1 VAGSSLSHT
10 ATTSSVSRPR
20 GIRSLG
26 FHAGAS
32 ELDVG
37 IGRQGAPIIDALDR
51 RSFSE
56 VEMPLDGGASTPGVV
71 RVGEIVRR
79 PMNANSGYVHALL
92 LHLERCGFAGA
103 PRYLGVDRQGRE
115 ILTYIHG
122 FAPPHPG
129 FELTEAAVR
138 AGARLVRDV
147 HDLTE
152 ATPFAAGSEVACH
165 RNLSQPNF
173 IFRDMIPVAI
183 IDWDTTRPGSRVAN
197 LGEFLWAF
205 VHPALYGDGE
215 PALRMVRAAVGEY
228 GYQGPGLVEAM
239 LAPSVRGFGTTR
251 ILVNGRS
258 TSSSTWSETPR
269 CSTPASRLWHDRIPA
284 PLQRLHD

>member
-1 VAGSSLSHT
+1 VRFDNERRVLAPRSAPRRLR
-10 ATTSSVSRPR
+10 ACCVR
-20 GIRSLG
+20 GIRSPG
-26 FHAGAS
+26 FHTGAF
-32 ELDVG
+32 ELGVG
-37 IGRQGAPIIDALDR
+37 IARQGAPIIDVAMDG

-56 VEMPLDGGASTPGVV
+56 VEMPLDGGRSTPDVV
-71 RVGEIVRR
+71 RVGETVRR
-79 PMNANSGYVHALL
+79 PMNANSGYVHGLL
-92 LHLERCGFAGA
+92 LHLEHCGFTGA

-122 FAPPHPG
+122 FAPPHNG

-152 ATPFAAGSEVACH
+152 ATVFAAGSEVACH
-165 RNLSQPNF
+165 RNLSRPNF
-173 IFRDMIPVAI
+173 IFRETIPVAI
-183 IDWDTTRPGSRVAN
+183 IDWDTTCPGSRVAN

-215 PALRMVRAAVGEY
+215 PAVRMLRAAVDEY

-239 LAPSVRGFGTTR
+239 LAPIRTWVRDDPDPGKWALDEFEYMER
-251 ILVNGRS
+251 N
-258 TSSSTWSETPR
+258 
-269 CSTPASRLWHDRIPA
+269 A
-284 PLQRLHD
+284 PLFHAGLAATSP